1 MLPPNELRPRE
12 VEILKLVSKG
22 NSYKQIARDLDLS
35 VPTIKVYMGRAKERL
50 AAKSVGH
57 AVALFI
63 ELVVG

>member
-1 MLPPNELRPRE
+1 MLPPSQLRPRE
-12 VEILKLVSKG
+12 VEILRLVSEG
-22 NSYKQIARDLDLS
+22 NSYKQIARVLNLS

-63 ELVVG
+63 QVFVG